1 MTLSKLWIKK
11 GKLAKWKAFAF
22 PKILLLYILVPL
34 LLWWSYHEL
43 TINWTST
50 CRSDTESAENHS
62 TKADTKDSKDGACA
76 EDEENHNDTSNT
88 TDNKKESH
96 KTSVAA
102 KMTNFFAAMK
112 KSVNSK
118 SSKEKYEQTESE
130 MKVILCIICLAIE
143 WRRLFKKYKKNVYWC
158 LYFLNPYA
166 IIFYC
171 HV

>member
-11 GKLAKWKAFAF
+11 GKLAKSRACDS
-22 PKILLLYILVPL
+22 PRLYDYC
-34 LLWWSYHEL
+34 SYHKL
-43 TINWTST
+43 TINWTSI

-62 TKADTKDSKDGACA
+62 TKADTKDAKDGACA
-76 EDEENHNDTSNT
+76 EDEENHNETSNT
-88 TDNKKESH
+88 TDNKKDSH

-130 MKVILCIICLAIE
+130 MKVILCKICLVVL
-143 WRRLFKKYKKNVYWC
+143 WRQLFKKYKKHVYRC
-158 LYFLNPYA
+158 LYFLT
-166 IIFYC
+166 
-171 HV
+171 HVQSYFIAMFKS

>member
-11 GKLAKWKAFAF
+11 GKLAKCKACDF
-22 PKILLLYILVPL
+22 PKILLLYVSL
-34 LLWWSYHEL
+34 LLWCSYSESN
-43 TINWTST
+43 INWTSI

-102 KMTNFFAAMK
+102 KMTNLFAAMK

-130 MKVILCIICLAIE
+130 MKVILCIPCLVIG
-143 WRRLFKKYKKNVYWC
+143 WRRLFKKYKKHVYWC